1 MTQALTSSES
11 RALKLLGDGINPA
24 QVAAAVGLS
33 DSRISQLLSD
43 PEFAT
48 QVTELRYQS
57 LVAHNQRD
65 LKYDT
70 IEDLLLEKLKDLLPM
85 MFKPMDIIRAIT
97 AINSAKRRGASAPDS
112 LTQKAEVINLVM
124 PTQIIN
130 HFSLNP
136 QGQVI
141 RAGEQELVTIPSA
154 SLSNLVQ
161 NARKEITHVIES
173 NSASPPRAAA
183 GR

>member
-1 MTQALTSSES
+1 MSQSLTSAET

-24 QVAAAVGLS
+24 QVAAAVGLT

-65 LKYDT
+65 LKYDA

-97 AINSAKRRGASAPDS
+97 AINGAKRRGASAPDS
-112 LTQKAEVINLVM
+112 LTQKQEVINLVM

-130 HFSLNP
+130 HFSINP
-136 QGQVI
+136 QGQVV
-141 RAGEQELVTIPSA
+141 RAGEQDLVTIPSA
-154 SLSNLVQ
+154 ALSNLVQ
-161 NARKEITHVIES
+161 SARNGAPNVIES
-173 NSASPPRAAA
+173 HPPNAQVPAISR
-183 GR
+183 